1 MDEHANEGGDA
12 ADQDTEAL
20 DTLVDCQQ
28 VDSTSDNGKPE
39 HEGACQPNTRQ
50 PYVIS
55 DDTLLKILAVSSL
68 IDDHLHKSM
77 DRSGSDTF
85 NALQLRGRRQRAL
98 V

>member
-1 MDEHANEGGDA
+1 MAEHANEGGDA

-55 DDTLLKILAVSSL
+55 DHTLLKLLAVSSL
-68 IDDHLHKSM
+68 IDDQLHKSM
-77 DRSGSDTF
+77 DRSGSDMFDT
-85 NALQLRGRRQRAL
+85 LQLRGRWQRSL